1 MDAESEVNQ
10 TKSRQFE
17 TRLTQTL
24 LARCVQTQQLRH
36 FGSTQSASRLP
47 LPSAPS
53 YLFKITQPSVMRT
66 GSTATAEDSVDTEF
80 TSVTSPN
87 MPCCCP
93 QIQKHICFCVG
104 GEFVFARDLA
114 LFSTVFQLTLEPWD
128 QQTKLIPNTYISIH
142 LFWRHPFQRKAHRYQ
157 AWKHFWG
164 MSFSKFQDFAT
175 TVC

>member
-1 MDAESEVNQ
+1 MDTESEVNQ
-10 TKSRQFE
+10 TKGRQFE
-17 TRLTQTL
+17 TLLTQTL
-24 LARCVQTQQLRH
+24 LAQCVQTQQLRH

-53 YLFKITQPSVMRT
+53 YLVKITQPSVTRT

-87 MPCCCP
+87 MACRCP

-104 GEFVFARDLA
+104 GEFVLPEILRSCQ
-114 LFSTVFQLTLEPWD
+114 LFSNWPWSPAIS
-128 QQTKLIPNTYISIH
+128 KLILNTYKYIY
-142 LFWRHPFQRKAHRYQ
+142 LFWRHPSQRKAHRYQ